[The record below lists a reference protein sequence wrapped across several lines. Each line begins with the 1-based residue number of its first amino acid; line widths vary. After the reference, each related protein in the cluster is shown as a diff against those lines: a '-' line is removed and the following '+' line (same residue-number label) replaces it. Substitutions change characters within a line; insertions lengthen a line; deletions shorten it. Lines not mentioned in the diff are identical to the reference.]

1 MTTGRINQ
9 VASRDGRAEHAD
21 LRLVAAESSETP
33 PPFMASARC
42 TDRPSSFSCEAV
54 LHGQRWARVPP
65 LANTV
70 ALPLLAAPRAGA
82 PGKSSRTDNTVARLF
97 EGNTDF
103 GGARTDAD
111 TPRTANNWH
120 KHRANTDRS
129 RPVRRPNI
137 NQRFQPTRPSRLT
150 RSYDPVLHA
159 LPPRLMHSLQARG
172 HCSTASQSPK
182 WPPRTQ
188 LSVIAIQSSERS
200 EATRRPFKEEP

>member
-1 MTTGRINQ
+1 MRNTPTFVSSLPRARRHHHRSWLVHAARI
-9 VASRDGRAEHAD
+9 AP
-21 LRLVAAESSETP
+21 RLSAARQYCT
-33 PPFMASARC
+33 ASAGREFHRSR
-42 TDRPSSFSCEAV
+42 TPLPSHFS
-54 LHGQRWARVPP
+54 
-65 LANTV
+65 
-70 ALPLLAAPRAGA
+70 LLAAPRAGA

-188 LSVIAIQSSERS
+188 SSVIAIQSSERS